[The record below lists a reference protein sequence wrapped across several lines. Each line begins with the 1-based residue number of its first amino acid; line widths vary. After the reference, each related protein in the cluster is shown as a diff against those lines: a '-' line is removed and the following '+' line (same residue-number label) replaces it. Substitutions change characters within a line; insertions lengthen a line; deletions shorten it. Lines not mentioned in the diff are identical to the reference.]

1 MPDDMKAKVSGAAKS
16 VMPWKEGI
24 AWWVVLIQGIILTG
38 LGIYMFFAKSWT
50 LTILAW
56 IIAIAL
62 MVSGA
67 LSLYASLN
75 TTENGPVKQWTMIHG
90 GIGLAAGAIVAL
102 LLFFQV
108 LPTTRAFV
116 MGLGCLA
123 YGGVGVYMLIDK
135 KLASLR
141 RISLIGTIFFT
152 LAGILI
158 LLHVFGMETL
168 VTLVQLL
175 KLLVIITGVILI
187 FWALIIRNEA
197 TKKADKPSV

>member
-1 MPDDMKAKVSGAAKS
+1 
-16 VMPWKEGI
+16 
-24 AWWVVLIQGIILTG
+24 
-38 LGIYMFFAKSWT
+38 
-50 LTILAW
+50 
-56 IIAIAL
+56 
-62 MVSGA
+62 
-67 LSLYASLN
+67 
-75 TTENGPVKQWTMIHG
+75 
-90 GIGLAAGAIVAL
+90 
-102 LLFFQV
+102 
-108 LPTTRAFV
+108 

-141 RISLIGTIFFT
+141 RISLIGTIFFA

-175 KLLVIITGVILI
+175 KMLVIITGVILI

-197 TKKADKPSV
+197 TKQAEKPAV